1 MRRLVTVVAVLAL
14 VDVLLALGLWS
25 TITVGTAPQS
35 DTMSTAPQSD
45 GQAAPSSAV
54 QHLAEL
60 LAASAFRSVIT
71 NDYAPLD
78 ALIKRSAAWA
88 EVAYVSV
95 EDPQGRILGS
105 TDLARV
111 GQVWNDRIAADLRAT
126 ARAPYHDVV
135 VAILNPA
142 DNSQNAVMGRLR
154 LGYRVEP
161 SRGAAQPNRPNTPL
175 WIVLG
180 LAALAAVPTG
190 LIVVKVATSKRP
202 ATTRRRSRGHG
213 DEADS
218 AHEVAPRT
226 LTTRHGSEERTR

>member
-1 MRRLVTVVAVLAL
+1 MRRLVTVIAVLAL
-14 VDVLLALGLWS
+14 VDVLLALSLWS
-25 TITVGTAPQS
+25 TITI
-35 DTMSTAPQSD
+35 STAPQSD
-45 GQAAPSSAV
+45 GEAAPSSAV

-60 LAASAFRSVIT
+60 LAASAFRSLIT

-78 ALIKRSAAWA
+78 SLIRRSAAWP

-111 GQVWNDRIAADLRAT
+111 GRVWNDRIAAELRPT
-126 ARAPYHDVV
+126 AGAPFHDVV

-142 DNSQNAVMGRLR
+142 DNSRNAVMGRVR

-161 SRGAAQPNRPNTPL
+161 SRGAAQPSRPHTPL

-202 ATTRRRSRGHG
+202 ATTRSRSRRRR
-213 DEADS
+213 DEAKS
-218 AHEVAPRT
+218 AHDVTPRT
-226 LTTRHGSEERTR
+226 LTTRHGSEERTD